1 MGFDKRFNPKQN
13 ALKQPI
19 RTFILIP
26 IFLSFTYAAQSDPY
40 EDLNSGWDRFGE
52 VLSHIVE
59 NYYADIENAEIMQA
73 AIEGMVNHLDSHSQ
87 FYDEEGLRKLRQD
100 TTGKYA
106 GLGITIAIKDG
117 FPIIISTMEDTPAYY
132 AGIRSGDFIVS
143 IEGLETKNM
152 SLNEIVHELR
162 GEPGSEVNI
171 SLASS
176 IGGPYRSIS
185 LKRQLIRIH
194 SVAFVENIEPNI
206 GYVSMRETRFSET
219 SANEVKAAVAKV
231 IENGATS
238 LILDLRGNPGGLLN
252 QATQVADLFLPEGA
266 PIVSIRQ
273 RDGQYENVK
282 RSKSALATAN
292 LPLVVLINESSAS
305 ASEIVAGAIQDND
318 SGIILGTT
326 SFGKGSVQ
334 TIFEIDKEIDSA
346 LKLTTALYYTPS
358 GRSIHRIL
366 SRFDRSLDYITVGA
380 HKISPKVLL
389 TLLQS
394 AEDENQAL
402 SSIQLL
408 YGLDAITAQNILS
421 LRMRDIIALNRS
433 EINEDTN
440 NLAKSDSVYFTKG
453 GRKVYGGGG
462 IYPDVYVELSKI
474 PRFVKNLE
482 RKRVFFD
489 FMVDYFSSESTNG
502 YDIST
507 VDERM
512 LNAFAKYIF
521 KKNLKDEIETDYVR
535 LHIEALLSIADE
547 FGWDEVLNSL
557 QPLSFDLAIKHG
569 LMTKLKPFITSALNR
584 ELILRI
590 HGEKALIK
598 HDLLRDNQF
607 NHARQILR
615 DNNKFKKILVEKLS
629 E

>member
-1 MGFDKRFNPKQN
+1 MGFDKRFNLKQN
-13 ALKQPI
+13 GLKQPI
-19 RTFILIP
+19 RTLFLIP

-219 SANEVKAAVAKV
+219 SANEVKTAVAKV

-266 PIVSIRQ
+266 PIVSIRE

-380 HKISPKVLL
+380 HKISPQVLL

-521 KKNLKDEIETDYVR
+521 KKNLEDEIETDYVR

-547 FGWDEVLNSL
+547 FGWDEVSNSL

>member
-1 MGFDKRFNPKQN
+1 MGFDKRFNLKQN

-19 RTFILIP
+19 RTLFLIP

-143 IEGLETKNM
+143 IEGLETKNL

-266 PIVSIRQ
+266 PIVSIRE
-273 RDGQYENVK
+273 REGQYENVK

-334 TIFEIDKEIDSA
+334 SIIPLKNDGAIRLTIAK
-346 LKLTTALYYTPS
+346 YYLPS
-358 GRSIHRIL
+358 GKSI
-366 SRFDRSLDYITVGA
+366 SEVGV
-380 HKISPKVLL
+380 SPDIEI
-389 TLLQS
+389 
-394 AEDENQAL
+394 AE
-402 SSIQLL
+402 
-408 YGLDAITAQNILS
+408 
-421 LRMRDIIALNRS
+421 
-433 EINEDTN
+433 
-440 NLAKSDSVYFTKG
+440 
-453 GRKVYGGGG
+453 
-462 IYPDVYVELSKI
+462 
-474 PRFVKNLE
+474 
-482 RKRVFFD
+482 
-489 FMVDYFSSESTNG
+489 
-502 YDIST
+502 
-507 VDERM
+507 
-512 LNAFAKYIF
+512 
-521 KKNLKDEIETDYVR
+521 ETD
-535 LHIEALLSIADE
+535 E
-547 FGWDEVLNSL
+547 FR
-557 QPLSFDLAIKHG
+557 IK
-569 LMTKLKPFITSALNR
+569 TET
-584 ELILRI
+584 
-590 HGEKALIK
+590 
-598 HDLLRDNQF
+598 DNQL
-607 NHARQILR
+607 NYAM
-615 DNNKFKKILVEKLS
+615 KLLNG
-629 E
+629 

>member
-1 MGFDKRFNPKQN
+1 MGFDKRFNLKQN

-19 RTFILIP
+19 RTLFLIP

-219 SANEVKAAVAKV
+219 SANEVKTAVAKV

-266 PIVSIRQ
+266 PIVSIRE

-380 HKISPKVLL
+380 HKISPQVLL

-521 KKNLKDEIETDYVR
+521 KKNLEDEIETDYVR

-547 FGWDEVLNSL
+547 FGWDEVSNSL

-584 ELILRI
+584 ELIFRI

>member
-1 MGFDKRFNPKQN
+1 MGFDKRFNLKQN

-19 RTFILIP
+19 RTLFLIP

-219 SANEVKAAVAKV
+219 SANEVKTAVAKV

-266 PIVSIRQ
+266 PIVSIRE

>member
-1 MGFDKRFNPKQN
+1 MGFDKRFNLKQN

-19 RTFILIP
+19 RTLFLIP

-462 IYPDVYVELSKI
+462 IYPDVYIELSKI

-547 FGWDEVLNSL
+547 FGWDEVSNSL

>member
-1 MGFDKRFNPKQN
+1 
-13 ALKQPI
+13 
-19 RTFILIP
+19 
-26 IFLSFTYAAQSDPY
+26 
-40 EDLNSGWDRFGE
+40 
-52 VLSHIVE
+52 
-59 NYYADIENAEIMQA
+59 
-73 AIEGMVNHLDSHSQ
+73 
-87 FYDEEGLRKLRQD
+87 
-100 TTGKYA
+100 
-106 GLGITIAIKDG
+106 
-117 FPIIISTMEDTPAYY
+117 
-132 AGIRSGDFIVS
+132 
-143 IEGLETKNM
+143 
-152 SLNEIVHELR
+152 
-162 GEPGSEVNI
+162 
-171 SLASS
+171 
-176 IGGPYRSIS
+176 
-185 LKRQLIRIH
+185 
-194 SVAFVENIEPNI
+194 
-206 GYVSMRETRFSET
+206 
-219 SANEVKAAVAKV
+219 
-231 IENGATS
+231 
-238 LILDLRGNPGGLLN
+238 
-252 QATQVADLFLPEGA
+252 
-266 PIVSIRQ
+266 
-273 RDGQYENVK
+273 
-282 RSKSALATAN
+282 
-292 LPLVVLINESSAS
+292 
-305 ASEIVAGAIQDND
+305 
-318 SGIILGTT
+318 
-326 SFGKGSVQ
+326 
-334 TIFEIDKEIDSA
+334 
-346 LKLTTALYYTPS
+346 
-358 GRSIHRIL
+358 
-366 SRFDRSLDYITVGA
+366 
-380 HKISPKVLL
+380 
-389 TLLQS
+389 
-394 AEDENQAL
+394 
-402 SSIQLL
+402 
-408 YGLDAITAQNILS
+408 
-421 LRMRDIIALNRS
+421 MRDIIALNRS

-521 KKNLKDEIETDYVR
+521 KKNLEDEIETDYVR

-547 FGWDEVLNSL
+547 FGWDEVSNSL

>member
-1 MGFDKRFNPKQN
+1 MGFDKRFNLKQN

-19 RTFILIP
+19 RTLFLIP

-266 PIVSIRQ
+266 PIVSIRE

>member
-1 MGFDKRFNPKQN
+1 MGFDKRFNLKQN
-13 ALKQPI
+13 GLKQPI
-19 RTFILIP
+19 RTLFLIP

-521 KKNLKDEIETDYVR
+521 KKNLEDEIETDYVR

-547 FGWDEVLNSL
+547 FGWDEVSNSL

>member
-1 MGFDKRFNPKQN
+1 MGFDKRFNLKQN

-19 RTFILIP
+19 RTLFLIP

-117 FPIIISTMEDTPAYY
+117 FPIIISTMEDTPAYF

-366 SRFDRSLDYITVGA
+366 SGFDRSLDYITVGA
-380 HKISPKVLL
+380 HKISPQVLL